1 MDLDIMRDAR
11 VRSVQWR
18 DLTHLSRLEVIAEL
32 IMPVP
37 WLLAS
42 LYLAQAGW
50 YIPALGFSFVFFL
63 TGLRLVHGAY
73 HYSLGIS
80 RPGCEW
86 VMAVLSVL
94 MLGSMH
100 AIQINHLQ
108 HHKHCMDD
116 EDVEAMSARMG
127 AAEAIL
133 FGPVFPVLLH
143 RNALKLARPRQKR
156 WIFAE
161 LLLNFTWII
170 LVFAVFNLHALQYH
184 LIAMAIGQCFTA
196 FFAVWTV
203 HHDCDRSHYIAR
215 TLRGKVVSVVT
226 FDMFYHVEHHLFP
239 QVPTKHLPQLAER
252 LDTVAPELQEKRVFR
267 LPGEPEPAARP
278 EFR

>member
-1 MDLDIMRDAR
+1 
-11 VRSVQWR
+11 
-18 DLTHLSRLEVIAEL
+18 
-32 IMPVP
+32 MPVP

-50 YIPALGFSFVFFL
+50 YIPALGLSFVFFL

-73 HYSLGIS
+73 HYSLGIG
-80 RPGCEW
+80 RAGCEW
-86 VMAVLSVL
+86 IMAVLSVL

-100 AIQINHLQ
+100 AIQITHLQ
-108 HHKHCMDD
+108 HHNHCMDD
-116 EDVEAMSARMG
+116 EDVEAASARMN
-127 AAEAIL
+127 ALEAIL
-133 FGPVFPVLLH
+133 FGPIFPLLLH

-156 WIFAE
+156 WVYFE
-161 LLLNFTWII
+161 LLLNLVWLA
-170 LVFAVFNLHALQYH
+170 LVFAALNVSALRYH
-184 LIAMAIGQCFTA
+184 VMAMAIGQCFTA

-215 TLRGKVVSVVT
+215 TLRGKLISIIT

-252 LDTVAPELQEKRVFR
+252 LDTAAPELQEKRVFR
-267 LPGEPEPAARP
+267 IGGETEPVARP
-278 EFR
+278 EYR